1 MREQHGPVFTPT
13 VRRTTATQEE
23 IEARFVAAQQ
33 QTRTTTRQPVQRL
46 DQYPQASPHRVG
58 HFPGIHPEDQPYL
71 SQEVRQTR
79 RPQYS
84 DEAADYPNDPPRQKT
99 TARIYTPV
107 KATRRLPKT
116 RFHPLLFVGI
126 GLFIMIAG
134 WLLFGTLSSW
144 WTTQTNDWTYGRPR
158 TYQTDDVV
166 GHNGDSKDHPSHFV
180 AFNLNR
186 RVVVIEF
193 PAEDASKAVQY
204 LGPTLFGSGQEL
216 TPVTLSFEDR
226 NGDGKPDLNIHV
238 GDTIIVFVNDGTK
251 FVPTKQQQ

>member
-1 MREQHGPVFTPT
+1 MTQHQSPFTP
-13 VRRTTATQEE
+13 VAKRASARTTDNYPLEEQET
-23 IEARFVAAQQ
+23 I
-33 QTRTTTRQPVQRL
+33 
-46 DQYPQASPHRVG
+46 
-58 HFPGIHPEDQPYL
+58 EDQPWPGRLPSSARRYIGQKAPRTPL
-71 SQEVRQTR
+71 KTR
-79 RPQYS
+79 VI
-84 DEAADYPNDPPRQKT
+84 PPVT
-99 TARIYTPV
+99 
-107 KATRRLPKT
+107 ATRRLPRS
-116 RFHPLLFVGI
+116 RFHPLVFVGI

-226 NGDGKPDLNIHV
+226 NGDGKPDLNIHI
-238 GDTIIVFVNDGTK
+238 GDTIIVFLNDGTK
-251 FVPTKQQQ
+251 FIPTHQQQ